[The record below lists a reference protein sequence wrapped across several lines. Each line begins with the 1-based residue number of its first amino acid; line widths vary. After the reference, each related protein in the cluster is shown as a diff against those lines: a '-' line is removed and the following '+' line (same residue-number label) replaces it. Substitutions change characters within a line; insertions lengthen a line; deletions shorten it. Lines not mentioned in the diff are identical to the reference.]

1 MPDAAMTTDQTLSR
15 RSHPCAA
22 FLARAGVALL
32 TLVAPL
38 AGATTV
44 RMDTALG
51 PVDIELFDTQ
61 APRTVANFLA
71 YVRRGAY
78 DGMFF
83 HRLMKGFVLQGGGF
97 AIAPSLGSPIPTDP
111 PLGNEFDP
119 ARSNLRATV
128 AMAKL
133 GGNPDSA
140 TSQWFV
146 NLADNGAGPDG
157 LDTQNGGFTVFGR
170 VTAPGMA
177 VVDRIAQLQV
187 ANAGGVFANLP
198 IRQLP
203 PDGLLRADDLVVVAS
218 ARELEVGPG
227 TPDHLRIFAHI
238 EATYPQYATPPGA
251 PVQHWEGYT
260 YRHYAGTDAYLGVKD
275 GQIWYLV
282 PTLGPEIGWLCS
294 VADCLAQ
301 AAAAGY

>member
-1 MPDAAMTTDQTLSR
+1 ML
-15 RSHPCAA
+15 
-22 FLARAGVALL
+22 ALL
-32 TLVAPL
+32 APVS
-38 AGATTV
+38 AATTV
-44 RMDTALG
+44 RMDTAFG
-51 PVDIELFDTQ
+51 PVDIELFDAQ
-61 APRTVANFLA
+61 APRTVANFLG

-97 AIAPSLGSPIPTDP
+97 AIAPALGSAIPTEP
-111 PLGNEFDP
+111 PVANEFDP
-119 ARSNLRATV
+119 GRSNMRATV

-146 NLADNGAGPDG
+146 NLADNGGGPNG

-187 ANAGGVFANLP
+187 VNAGGAFANLP

-203 PDGLLRADDLVVVAS
+203 PGGALRAEDLVVVTS
-218 ARELEVGPG
+218 ARELPVGPG

-238 EATYPQYATPPGA
+238 EAAYPQYANPPGA
-251 PVQHWEGYT
+251 PVQQWEGYT
-260 YRHYAGTDAYLGVKD
+260 YRYFAGTDAYLGIKD
-275 GQIWYLV
+275 GQVWYLA
-282 PTLGPEIGWLCS
+282 PALGPEIAWLCS